1 MTIPSRRRRRG
12 TQDGP
17 APDGTTR
24 GGPHQDG
31 RYQGAPYQDGTARE
45 RDGAG
50 ASAPGQAVTGE
61 ESGPGRPE
69 RFYAL
74 TGGRGS
80 GEAIDL
86 VSLVQ
91 TVVAPGAGLQPE
103 TAAVLRLCR
112 TSLSAAELSAYLRLP
127 FSVVAALLAGLHAE
141 GLVRILRPVRPSHD
155 TADRSLLEA
164 VMHGLQRL

>member
-1 MTIPSRRRRRG
+1 MPSRRRRRS
-12 TQDGP
+12 TQESP
-17 APDGTTR
+17 APGGATRGSPHAEQPDGTAGER
-24 GGPHQDG
+24 SAAADGGP
-31 RYQGAPYQDGTARE
+31 RPDGTAE
-45 RDGAG
+45 EGPPKTG
-50 ASAPGQAVTGE
+50 GPVQPG
-61 ESGPGRPE
+61 

-74 TGGRGS
+74 TGGRGG
-80 GEAIDL
+80 GEEIDL

-91 TVVAPGAGLQPE
+91 TVAVPTAGLQPE
-103 TAAVLRLCR
+103 GAAVLRLCR

-127 FSVVAALLAGLHAE
+127 FGVVAALLAGLHAE

>member
-1 MTIPSRRRRRG
+1 MTIPSRRRRRS
-12 TQDGP
+12 TQESP
-17 APDGTTR
+17 APGGATR
-24 GGPHQDG
+24 GSPHQDG
-31 RYQGAPYQDGTARE
+31 TAAERDGTTDDGPRPDGTAGEEPRK
-45 RDGAG
+45 AG
-50 ASAPGQAVTGE
+50 GPGQ
-61 ESGPGRPE
+61 PG

-74 TGGRGS
+74 TGGRGG
-80 GEAIDL
+80 GEEIDL

-91 TVVAPGAGLQPE
+91 TVAVPAAGLQPE
-103 TAAVLRLCR
+103 AAAVLRLCR

-127 FSVVAALLAGLHAE
+127 FGVVAALLAGLHTE

>member
-1 MTIPSRRRRRG
+1 MTIPSRRRRRS
-12 TQDGP
+12 TQESP
-17 APDGTTR
+17 APGGTTR
-24 GGPHQDG
+24 GSPHQG
-31 RYQGAPYQDGTARE
+31 GTAGE
-45 RDGAG
+45 RDGAVDG
-50 ASAPGQAVTGE
+50 GPRQEAVAGE
-61 ESGPGRPE
+61 GPRTAGGPGEPG

-74 TGGRGS
+74 TGGRGG
-80 GEAIDL
+80 GEGIDL

-91 TVVAPGAGLQPE
+91 TVVVPAAGLQPE
-103 TAAVLRLCR
+103 AAAVLGLCR

-141 GLVRILRPVRPSHD
+141 GLVRVLRPVRPSHD

>member
-1 MTIPSRRRRRG
+1 MTIPSRRRRRS
-12 TQDGP
+12 TQESP
-17 APDGTTR
+17 APGGATRGSPHPDGTAGERDDATD
-24 GGPHQDG
+24 GGPRAHD
-31 RYQGAPYQDGTARE
+31 TAEEGPRK
-45 RDGAG
+45 AG
-50 ASAPGQAVTGE
+50 GPVQPG
-61 ESGPGRPE
+61 

-74 TGGRGS
+74 TGGRGG
-80 GEAIDL
+80 GEEIDL

-91 TVVAPGAGLQPE
+91 TVAVPASGLQPE
-103 TAAVLRLCR
+103 GAAVLRLCR

-127 FSVVAALLAGLHAE
+127 FSVMAALLAGLHAE

>member
-1 MTIPSRRRRRG
+1 MTIPSRRRRHS
-12 TQDGP
+12 TQDSPSPG
-17 APDGTTR
+17 GTTR
-24 GGPHQDG
+24 GSPHQDG
-31 RYQGAPYQDGTARE
+31 PTGDRDGTAEGGSPRADTA
-45 RDGAG
+45 R
-50 ASAPGQAVTGE
+50 
-61 ESGPGRPE
+61 SGPRQVGGPREPG

-74 TGGRGS
+74 TGGRTG
-80 GEAIDL
+80 GEEIDL

-91 TVVAPGAGLQPE
+91 TVVEPTAGLQPE
-103 TAAVLRLCR
+103 AAAVLRLCA